1 MASKVTFEFAIQE
14 TKERCNKLVLASHHY
29 RKAAALTGGLGHR
42 RFLVLTMV
50 RLVWIILGLIGGGFV
65 LVAGKTVF
73 ISIMRLIAKFL

>member
-14 TKERCNKLVLASHHY
+14 TKERCNKLVLASNTY

-50 RLVWIILGLIGGGFV
+50 RLVWIILGLIGAV
-65 LVAGKTVF
+65 SSL
-73 ISIMRLIAKFL
+73 